1 MRYYQIIKL
10 SNSQIFIIIKF
21 TNFQI
26 IKISAFT
33 VFFGRA
39 YQHFFREAP
48 LRVLLWDEEWMS
60 PMLAKFGI
68 GWQDYATNPQT
79 EKNIIFLTQSI
90 GFLYFIAA
98 ISVFFIKKKDKINDI
113 SNVVKVQNLN
123 DVISKVSQFLVIL
136 ATINLTILAFC
147 YTKDKFFHA
156 GQFFEYAMQIG
167 SPVALLLYGKINE
180 TRFLFFVKI
189 LCAFTFV
196 CHGLYAM
203 NFYTTPVDFVSM
215 TMNGFNLEENAA
227 KTFLYYIGIIDII
240 ASILIFLPK
249 INKIAL
255 IYMVIWGFL
264 TSISRVYGY
273 WHEGM
278 FLSTLQQYWFHS
290 LYRFCHFL
298 LPLMCF
304 FLEIN
309 KNQEKSVNL

>member
-1 MRYYQIIKL
+1 MRYH
-10 SNSQIFIIIKF
+10 
-21 TNFQI
+21 QI

-39 YQHFFREAP
+39 YQHFFRDAP
-48 LRVLLWDEEWMS
+48 LRVLLWDEELMS
-60 PMLAKFGI
+60 PILEKFGI

-90 GFLYFIAA
+90 GILYFIAA
-98 ISVFFIKKKDKINDI
+98 ISVFFIKKNDMI
-113 SNVVKVQNLN
+113 ASNAGKVLNLASVGKTN
-123 DVISKVSQFLVIL
+123 VISKVSHFLVIL

-156 GQFFEYAMQIG
+156 GQFLEYAMQIG
-167 SPVALLLYGKINE
+167 SPIALLLYGKINE
-180 TRFLFFVKI
+180 IRFLFFVKT

-227 KTFLYYIGIIDII
+227 KTFLYYIGIADII

-255 IYMVIWGFL
+255 IYMIIWGFL

-298 LPLMCF
+298 LPMVCF
-304 FLEIN
+304 FIEIN